1 MNSSGKLVSSRER
14 IPVVLSALGIAVA
27 GLTAIPI
34 VYLSL
39 RTFGMDWAEI
49 TNALTSDIGELIFR
63 TLALG
68 IAVTISSVVLGVS
81 AAWVTSRTDL
91 PMRKLWALL
100 LALPLVLPSYLA
112 GFAFISALGPRGA
125 LQKWLEPL
133 GVNRVASIYGFFGA
147 WLVLTLITYPYVM
160 LTVRAALMGLDPSLD
175 EAAASLG
182 DSSAARARRVV
193 FPQLRPSIIAGA
205 LLVML
210 YVIHDFG
217 AVSLMRYN
225 TFTRAIYTSYQGS
238 FDRDRAALLSL
249 VLLAMA
255 LIIVALEART
265 RRRVSFHRVHS
276 GSRKVPHFEPLGIW
290 KVPALVMCAL
300 VAGLA
305 VVLPLVVCCYW
316 LAVGLRSG
324 TAQLA
329 APLAAGWGSLLAS
342 GTGTTLCLLAGFP
355 VALLT
360 ARYKGTVSTV
370 VGRII
375 YSGYALP
382 GVVVALS
389 LVFFGTRAVPWMY
402 QTVVMLAF
410 AYLLLFLPQAVGAIR
425 SSLVQVNPSI
435 FEAALTLGR
444 NRVEALGSVLVP
456 LSRPGLAA
464 GGALVFLTIMKEL
477 PATLILA
484 PPGFSTLATKV
495 WGATAAASFA
505 ASAVPAIL
513 LLLLSAVPLGAMLA
527 LGPRF
532 ESGQVGGLRGILS
545 GNPKG

>member
-1 MNSSGKLVSSRER
+1 MSSFGKRASSKDR
-14 IPVVLSALGIAVA
+14 IPAVLIAVGIAVA
-27 GLTAIPI
+27 CLTAIPV
-34 VYLSL
+34 VYLLL
-39 RTFGMDWAEI
+39 RTLGMDWAAI
-49 TNALTSDIGELIFR
+49 TDAFTSDIGELIFR
-63 TLALG
+63 TLSLG
-68 IAVTISSVVLGVS
+68 IAVTISSVVLGVA

-160 LTVRAALMGLDPSLD
+160 LTVRSALMGLDPSLD

-182 DSSAARARRVV
+182 DSSAARARRIVL
-193 FPQLRPSIIAGA
+193 PQLRPSIIAGA

-249 VLLAMA
+249 TLLAMA
-255 LIIVALEART
+255 LIIVSLEART
-265 RRRVSFHRVHS
+265 RRKVSYHRVHS
-276 GSRKVPHFEPLGIW
+276 GSRKAPYFEPLGIW
-290 KVPALVMCAL
+290 KVPALATCVF
-300 VAGLA
+300 VVGLA

-316 LAVGLRSG
+316 LVVGLRSG
-324 TAQLA
+324 NAQLT
-329 APLAAGWGSLLAS
+329 APLAAGWGSFLAS
-342 GTGTTLCLLAGFP
+342 GTGTAVCLLAAFP

-360 ARYKGTVSTV
+360 ARYRGRVSTV
-370 VGRII
+370 VGRIV

-389 LVFFGTRAVPWMY
+389 LVFFGTRAAPWMY
-402 QTVVMLAF
+402 QTLGMLAF
-410 AYLLLFLPQAVGAIR
+410 AYLLLFLPQAVGAIH

-444 NRVEALGSVLVP
+444 NRAQAIGKVLFP

-484 PPGFSTLATKV
+484 PPGFSTLATRV
-495 WGATAAASFA
+495 WGATAAASFSA
-505 ASAVPAIL
+505 AAVPAIL
-513 LLLLSAVPLGAMLA
+513 LLLLSVVPLGAMLA

-532 ESGQVGGLRGILS
+532 EPGQVGGRRGILS